1 MREPNVPHTVCM
13 VNLAV
18 WGLLLASLLFLAPS
32 FIFLNVGFRC
42 SRLLSSSD
50 VVNKKPYCDEVDEEL
65 SYVLIGGGFIF
76 LLFALATLAFTLIV
90 CLNSRH
96 LKQNEHRSLT
106 DEEIS
111 NVWGTELRKETFCAR
126 SSVRRQDRSLS
137 RVYDI
142 CQSVYRIKISHYTVE
157 WFKHVVSC
165 NYHIIMRNMPT
176 GHGV

>member
-1 MREPNVPHTVCM
+1 M

-18 WGLLLASLLFLAPS
+18 WGLLVASLLFLAPG

-65 SYVLIGGGFIF
+65 SYVLIGSGFIF

-96 LKQNEHRSLT
+96 SKQNEHGSLT
-106 DEEIS
+106 DVEIS
-111 NVWGTELRKETFCAR
+111 NV
-126 SSVRRQDRSLS
+126 
-137 RVYDI
+137 
-142 CQSVYRIKISHYTVE
+142 
-157 WFKHVVSC
+157 
-165 NYHIIMRNMPT
+165 
-176 GHGV
+176 

>member
-1 MREPNVPHTVCM
+1 M

-42 SRLLSSSD
+42 SKLLNSSD
-50 VVNKKPYCDEVDEEL
+50 VNKKRYCDEVDEEL
-65 SYVLIGGGFIF
+65 SYVLIGSGFIF

-96 LKQNEHRSLT
+96 SKQNEHGSLT

-111 NVWGTELRKETFCAR
+111 NV
-126 SSVRRQDRSLS
+126 
-137 RVYDI
+137 
-142 CQSVYRIKISHYTVE
+142 
-157 WFKHVVSC
+157 
-165 NYHIIMRNMPT
+165 
-176 GHGV
+176 